1 MKMTVY
7 TVKEGDSLYS
17 IGKKYGVTIEQLLKA
32 NGSTVN
38 GTLIIGQA
46 VVIPEPVSERGEKFI
61 NGYTYP
67 AIDRGS
73 LTAVLPYLTAVS
85 PFNYGVREDGT
96 LLPIADTDIITI
108 SQSEDVRPILIVT
121 TLTEEGVF
129 NSQRAVDVLENE
141 NIENTLILSIKSKLE
156 ERDYLGVDIDFEY
169 VPPENKAEYAN
180 FISRLREEISP
191 LGYKTFVS
199 VAPKTS
205 SDQRG
210 LLYEAHDY
218 SLLGAAADYVLVMT
232 YEWGY
237 TYGPPMAIAPIDKVR
252 QVLEYAVSVIPKEK
266 ILMGVPNYAYDWV
279 RPYVQGTRAESMS
292 NTEAVNR
299 ARRVGAQI
307 MFDSQAMTPYYTYYE
322 NGRDHIVWFE
332 DARSV
337 KARMELINELSI
349 AGLSVWNITSFYQ
362 PLWSTVNS
370 YFKPQK
376 Q

>member
-1 MKMTVY
+1 MTVY

-108 SQSEDVRPILIVT
+108 AQSEDVRPILIVT
-121 TLTEEGVF
+121 TLTEEGIF

-370 YFKPQK
+370 YFKPIK
-376 Q
+376 Y